1 MRRWNRTVRKMNAF
15 SAYHSKKSSRE
26 TRELNENGKFDFPPA
41 VIKFRSHFKAS
52 REILPVPHA
61 FDEFSKYLWK
71 FNFVVK
77 GGKNFGKSSQTEN
90 SILKNRKL
98 SIIESNWVEK
108 FLSLLQASSILLEH
122 QPNINENQFYGR
134 AKSGPERDN
143 FSEME
148 GGESLTNSK
157 LRKLSGFP
165 VSHMYGKAAKL
176 V

>member
-1 MRRWNRTVRKMNAF
+1 MNAF

-98 SIIESNWVEK
+98 SIE
-108 FLSLLQASSILLEH
+108 LSGKVSFTPSSLKYSSRASTEYKRKSILW
-122 QPNINENQFYGR
+122 
-134 AKSGPERDN
+134 KSKIGA
-143 FSEME
+143 
-148 GGESLTNSK
+148 
-157 LRKLSGFP
+157 RKR
-165 VSHMYGKAAKL
+165 
-176 V
+176 